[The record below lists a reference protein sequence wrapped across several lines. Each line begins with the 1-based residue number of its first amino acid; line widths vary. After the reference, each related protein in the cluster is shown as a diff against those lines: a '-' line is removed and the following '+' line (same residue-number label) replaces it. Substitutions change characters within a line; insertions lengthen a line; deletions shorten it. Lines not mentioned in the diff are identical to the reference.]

1 MRETEKESRKIQK
14 RFINKK
20 RKRKKK
26 RKKKRKRMTEKSLTT
41 FQDQNP
47 HCIFV
52 CRSFLSFQHFLKQ
65 QKT

>member
-1 MRETEKESRKIQK
+1 MRETEKESRKIKK
-14 RFINKK
+14 RFINKE
-20 RKRKKK
+20 

-41 FQDQNP
+41 FQDQNPNP